1 MSLIRKVLAAGTA
14 VLALSSVSGCAL
26 GTRISK
32 PDVSLPT
39 AYEAPQAQTP
49 AGAAALDRWW
59 LLFNDPQL
67 TTLIDQALAAS
78 PDAKSAFYRLAEARA
93 DRNEAIASL
102 LPQGDIKGSASDA
115 YARQKYSNV
124 SPALGGTL
132 GGGSTA
138 NPFASFFTAQNG
150 SSQSYSANFNVSWE
164 LDLYGKDFAALKTA
178 NADLAAARFD
188 YEATRMSLAAQV
200 ATSLFQ
206 ARGLAVQLDDA
217 KENQALSQRLADIA
231 KRKAD
236 AGLITT
242 ADAARTESDAE
253 SATAQTVGIEAQLK
267 GAQRSLLALIGKGA
281 APSSTLAIAS
291 NIDAPPPVPAAT
303 PGALLARRPDV
314 REAQAKLVSAA
325 GRLRLDKLALFPTLT
340 LQPGLSYSKQVDA
353 IYTITTSTA
362 TGGLGLTVPI
372 LSIPKLLAEVRA
384 QGARGQQ
391 AVAAYEKAVQSA
403 YGDAERG
410 LTTTEADGRR
420 VKLLDSATQR
430 ARFAYDA
437 AQKGYDLGLID
448 LTSVIQAEQTW
459 RATRSNDTSAKTSAL
474 VDTVATFKALGGGWD
489 ADGNGDKGK

>member
-1 MSLIRKVLAAGTA
+1 MIRKVLTVGTA
-14 VLALSSVSGCAL
+14 VLTAASVSGCAL

-32 PDVSLPT
+32 PDVSLPG
-39 AYEAPQAQTP
+39 AYEAPQAAATP
-49 AGAAALDRWW
+49 VGAASLDRWW

-67 TTLIDQALAAS
+67 TGLIDQALAAS
-78 PDAKSAFYRLAEARA
+78 PDAKSAYYRLAEAHA
-93 DRNEAIASL
+93 DRNEAIASI
-102 LPQGDIKGSASDA
+102 LPQGDVKGSASDA
-115 YARQKYSNV
+115 YARQKYSN
-124 SPALGGTL
+124 LGAGIPPQFL
-132 GGGSTA
+132 
-138 NPFASFFTAQNG
+138 SFFTAANG

-164 LDLYGKDFAALKTA
+164 LDLYGKDFAAIKTA

-188 YEATRMSLAAQV
+188 YEATRMSLAAEV

-231 KRKAD
+231 RRKAE

-253 SATAQTVGIEAQLK
+253 SAAAQTVGIEAQLK
-267 GAQRSLLALIGKGA
+267 GAQRSLLALIGKGT
-281 APSSTLAIAS
+281 APSSTLQITPV
-291 NIDAPPPVPAAT
+291 IPAPPPVPAAT
-303 PGALLARRPDV
+303 PGSLLARRPDV

-325 GRLRLDKLALFPTLT
+325 GRLRLDKLALFPTFT
-340 LQPGLSYSKQVDA
+340 LQPGVSYSKQVDQ

-410 LTTTEADGRR
+410 LTTTEADAKR

-437 AQKGYDLGLID
+437 ARKGYDLGLID

-459 RATRSNDTSAKTSAL
+459 RATRSNDTSAKISAL

-489 ADGNGDKGK
+489 ADGNGDKGQ